1 MNHHYLK
8 TFTKIIYRIMPC
20 ILIFTGCSS
29 NFRQETKP
37 PISDNEKAE
46 EFNASKDTETGQ
58 SNTLTDIKTK
68 QPESSKDKNT
78 KQFETSTNN
87 SKTPSSP
94 ELTPPNLKPTTTEAD
109 WSEYFNDLNGAA
121 VLYNASNMHY
131 IIFEPELAKTRRSPC
146 STFKIISSLT
156 ALESGT
162 IEPKDSIR
170 TWSKEMF
177 WNENWN
183 RDIDFYDAFRTSCIW
198 YFREIID
205 ILGKEKIQEEL
216 DKLAYGNLD
225 ISDWEG
231 RLNTNNNNRALT
243 GFWVESS
250 LMISP
255 KEQTEVMARIF
266 GPDSVYSE
274 ETRQELKQVMQ
285 IEQSELPG
293 ISIYG
298 KTGMGK
304 AQGIVVDAWFT
315 GFAENLEK
323 EETIYFC
330 IYLGQSDDKNFS
342 STTAKEIAI
351 RLISEYWAH

>member
-8 TFTKIIYRIMPC
+8 TFTKIIYQIIPC
-20 ILIFTGCSS
+20 IFIFTGCSS
-29 NFRQETKP
+29 SFRQETEP
-37 PISDNEKAE
+37 PISNNKETE
-46 EFNASKDTETGQ
+46 EFSASKDTE
-58 SNTLTDIKTK
+58 TK
-68 QPESSKDKNT
+68 QPESSKNENPDPP
-78 KQFETSTNN
+78 ETSTNDDI
-87 SKTPSSP
+87 TPSCSEP
-94 ELTPPNLKPTTTEAD
+94 APPNLKPTTTEAD

-146 STFKIISSLT
+146 STFKIISSLI

-162 IEPKDSIR
+162 IKPKDSIR
-170 TWSKEMF
+170 TWSKEVF

-205 ILGKEKIQEEL
+205 TLGKEKIQEEL
-216 DKLAYGNLD
+216 NKLKYGNLD

-266 GPDSVYSE
+266 GTDSVYSE

-285 IEQSELPG
+285 IEQSEPSS

-315 GFAENLEK
+315 GFAENLEN